1 METFPLPRKHP
12 RIGFHFFDNS
22 TDPKRFNNPQKAVV
36 EAVASGKANGYGPS
50 MGSIPARE
58 AISKYLEPFYGYAPK
73 IKEISLANG
82 ASGALEFAISALA
95 DRGQNI
101 LIPS

>member
-1 METFPLPRKHP
+1 
-12 RIGFHFFDNS
+12 
-22 TDPKRFNNPQKAVV
+22 
-36 EAVASGKANGYGPS
+36 